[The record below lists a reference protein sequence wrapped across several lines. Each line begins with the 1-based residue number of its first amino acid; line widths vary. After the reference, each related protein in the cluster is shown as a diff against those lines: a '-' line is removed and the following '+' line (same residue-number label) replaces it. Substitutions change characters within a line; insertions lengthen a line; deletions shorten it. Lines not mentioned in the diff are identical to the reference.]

1 MSISLA
7 PSFLFFI
14 AVVVAFAG
22 AVNGIAGFGFA
33 VVATMTL
40 ATVVDPATAVVLVIV
55 PIVAVN
61 LSLAAELSTADLRS
75 CGRRFAPLLV
85 ATTVGTVLGMALIDR
100 LPDAPLRLALGVVT
114 LVFVVTSQRFV
125 PIPDRSTV
133 VDSSATTGPGAM
145 AAVGAVSGV
154 LFGATNVGVQVVAYV
169 RRFDLSHGLF
179 VGVVAIVFL
188 GVNLVRVG
196 AAGVLGLYPN
206 GTVAAVSVAAAV
218 PAVVGVAIGSRIR
231 PRVSER
237 VRRGFVL
244 WLLSGIGV
252 RLVLGGLGVV

>member
-1 MSISLA
+1 MSIPLT
-7 PSFLFFI
+7 PSFLLGV
-14 AVVVAFAG
+14 AVVVTVAG
-22 AVNGIAGFGFA
+22 AVNGVAGFGFA

-40 ATVVDPATAVVLVIV
+40 ASVVDPATAVVFVIV
-55 PIVAVN
+55 PIAAVN
-61 LSLAAELSTADLRS
+61 LSLVTELSAADLRS

-85 ATTVGTVLGMALIDR
+85 ATTVGTVLGMAVIDR

-114 LVFVVTSQRFV
+114 LAFVATSQRLV
-125 PIPDRSTV
+125 PVPDLSAMM
-133 VDSSATTGPGAM
+133 DSATAERPAAM
-145 AAVGAVSGV
+145 VAIGAVSGV

-196 AAGVLGLYPN
+196 AAGVFGLYPN
-206 GTVAAVSVAAAV
+206 ATVLAVSVAAAV
-218 PAVVGVAIGSRIR
+218 PAAVGVVLGSRLR
-231 PRVSER
+231 PYLSER

-244 WLLSGIGV
+244 WLLSAIGV
-252 RLVLGGLGVV
+252 RLVLGGLGVA

>member
-1 MSISLA
+1 MPIPLSPSSL
-7 PSFLFFI
+7 FVI
-14 AVVVAFAG
+14 AVVVALAG

-40 ATVVDPATAVVLVIV
+40 ATVIDPATAVVFVIA

-85 ATTVGTVLGMALIDR
+85 ATTIGTVLGMTVIDR
-100 LPDAPLRLALGVVT
+100 LPDAPLRLVLGVVT
-114 LVFVVTSQRFV
+114 LAFVVTSQRLV

-133 VDSSATTGPGAM
+133 VSSSVTDGPGAM
-145 AAVGAVSGV
+145 AAVGVVSGL

-179 VGVVAIVFL
+179 VGVIAIVFL
-188 GVNLVRVG
+188 GVNSVRVA

-206 GTVAAVSVAAAV
+206 WTVAAVSVAAAL
-218 PAVVGVAIGSRIR
+218 PAVVGVAVGSRLR
-231 PRVSER
+231 SRTSER
-237 VRRGFVL
+237 VRRGVVL
-244 WLLSGIGV
+244 WLLFGVGV
-252 RLVLGGLGVV
+252 RLVLGGVGAV